1 MQRRVHIVFHFI
13 FRISQMCIHTI
24 GIHTIPLTSRKQR
37 RQVLELKEPGLQN
50 NNSTNLGSKKLRS
63 SASGRRAFS
72 VLFNQL
78 IDSFISDFQAP
89 LPVKAYA
96 KNLIEGI
103 ISDTITHVPISDDD
117 DLADEEEDND
127 KCNINEETD
136 VSLSLE
142 TDTAVANAAGSGPS
156 TAVVTS
162 GYPASVAEAAILA
175 ATSTKSPSSHV
186 ETDSLDESEH
196 AGQHS

>member
-1 MQRRVHIVFHFI
+1 MF
-13 FRISQMCIHTI
+13 
-24 GIHTIPLTSRKQR
+24 
-37 RQVLELKEPGLQN
+37 
-50 NNSTNLGSKKLRS
+50 
-63 SASGRRAFS
+63 
-72 VLFNQL
+72 
-78 IDSFISDFQAP
+78 DSFFFYYFQAP

-142 TDTAVANAAGSGPS
+142 TDTAVANTAGSGPS
-156 TAVVTS
+156 TTVVTS
-162 GYPASVAEAAILA
+162 GYPSSVAAAAILA

-196 AGQHS
+196 AGQHSWIKNEQDWTWLIKIEQDWTWFNKIEQVWTSLNKIE

>member
-1 MQRRVHIVFHFI
+1 
-13 FRISQMCIHTI
+13 MCIHTI
-24 GIHTIPLTSRKQR
+24 DIPLTSRKQR
-37 RQVLELKEPGLQN
+37 SQVLELKEPGLQN
-50 NNSTNLGSKKLRS
+50 NNNTNLGSKKLRS
-63 SASGRRAFS
+63 SASGWRAFS

-142 TDTAVANAAGSGPS
+142 TDTAVANTAGSGPS
-156 TAVVTS
+156 TAVVIS
-162 GYPASVAEAAILA
+162 GYPASVAAAAILA

>member
-1 MQRRVHIVFHFI
+1 MYH
-13 FRISQMCIHTI
+13 
-24 GIHTIPLTSRKQR
+24 
-37 RQVLELKEPGLQN
+37 
-50 NNSTNLGSKKLRS
+50 
-63 SASGRRAFS
+63 
-72 VLFNQL
+72 LFY
-78 IDSFISDFQAP
+78 SFIYDFQAP

-103 ISDTITHVPISDDD
+103 ISDTITQVPISDDD
-117 DLADEEEDND
+117 DLADQEEDND

-142 TDTAVANAAGSGPS
+142 TDTAVANTAGS
-156 TAVVTS
+156 TATATS
-162 GYPASVAEAAILA
+162 VYPASVASAAILA

-196 AGQHS
+196 AGQHSWIKNEQEWTWINWPCVRKGRILQRKKKKKKRADIYVPRNIFRPTE

>member
-1 MQRRVHIVFHFI
+1 MI
-13 FRISQMCIHTI
+13 F
-24 GIHTIPLTSRKQR
+24 
-37 RQVLELKEPGLQN
+37 
-50 NNSTNLGSKKLRS
+50 
-63 SASGRRAFS
+63 
-72 VLFNQL
+72 
-78 IDSFISDFQAP
+78 FISCLTHFFFDFQAP

-142 TDTAVANAAGSGPS
+142 TDTAVANTAGSGPS

-162 GYPASVAEAAILA
+162 GYPASVAATAILA

-196 AGQHS
+196 AGQHSWIKNEQDWTWLNKIEQDWTRLNKIEQDWTRLNKIEQDLTRLNKIKQEWT

>member
-1 MQRRVHIVFHFI
+1 M
-13 FRISQMCIHTI
+13 
-24 GIHTIPLTSRKQR
+24 
-37 RQVLELKEPGLQN
+37 
-50 NNSTNLGSKKLRS
+50 
-63 SASGRRAFS
+63 
-72 VLFNQL
+72 
-78 IDSFISDFQAP
+78 
-89 LPVKAYA
+89 KAYA

-103 ISDTITHVPISDDD
+103 ISDTITHVPISDD

-142 TDTAVANAAGSGPS
+142 TDTAVANTASSGPS
-156 TAVVTS
+156 TTVVTS
-162 GYPASVAEAAILA
+162 GYPGSVASAAILA